1 MLKTRAVTA
10 EFQIKNSTFIKVA
23 PTQKYMKLLERTPEI
38 IRMKVLTKNTGVPY
52 CETFGLEEDWY
63 VVSKPKT
70 KCCIVRLTSGIKW
83 YKSTMMKGMIKS
95 SSEAG
100 TKEFWDHYQKWL
112 VEEKKMGFVEI
123 KRPST
128 PKDKKKIKT
137 ERVVDTRKVDKPK
150 PKEEEKVV

>member
-1 MLKTRAVTA
+1 M
-10 EFQIKNSTFIKVA
+10 IKV
-23 PTQKYMKLLERTPEI
+23 
-38 IRMKVLTKNTGVPY
+38 
-52 CETFGLEEDWY
+52 
-63 VVSKPKT
+63 
-70 KCCIVRLTSGIKW
+70 
-83 YKSTMMKGMIKS
+83 MIKI

-100 TKEFWDHYQKWL
+100 TEDHYQKWL